1 MKRSNGHALPGPP
14 WVLPLASLVIISI
27 LLSFA
32 VYKLSGGREVADD
45 AKRLIGFARHPFILW
60 GDYRAEGLSDAW
72 GSFPPLLPLLFGI
85 LITPWLA
92 VFPDFWGFR
101 IGVLSWSVV
110 AFFIIHLIA
119 GRLLRL
125 PPDRQRNTLLIFAFL
140 PSVLGAIAFI
150 PQEEIYVSLFAI
162 ILYIAAR
169 NERWNLVLPLLALTL
184 LAGKYFLLVL
194 AVPLA
199 FTTKRPLRSLCLWGG
214 VSAAL
219 LAAYIGYHKI
229 LFDLSP
235 VIGHVIDP
243 GSSLSIW
250 ALLWNLGFQP
260 NPQTVKLA
268 SLLLVIAAVFIFSRR
283 ASQRGL
289 PLPFTMSG
297 TLYITLLCL
306 SITFPAY
313 VLWTVPLTVICTAL
327 MERGRGRAWSIVLL
341 FLWGFGEWGA
351 NFLRGVHLALRT
363 ERAAGKTALANAAE
377 RFLGDGFPY
386 QALHVACIA
395 VVIAC
400 GIGLICLLW
409 TGGLRYASRRQP
421 ALEG

>member
-1 MKRSNGHALPGPP
+1 
-14 WVLPLASLVIISI
+14 
-27 LLSFA
+27 
-32 VYKLSGGREVADD
+32 VYRLSGGREVADD
-45 AKRLIGFARHPFILW
+45 AKRLIDFARRPFILW

-72 GSFPPLLPLLFGI
+72 GSFPPLLPPLFGI
-85 LITPWLA
+85 LVSPWLA
-92 VFPDFWGFR
+92 AFPDFWGFR

-110 AFFIIHLIA
+110 AFFVIYIIV

-125 PPDRQRNTLLIFAFL
+125 PPDRQRSALLIFAFL

-150 PQEEIYVSLFAI
+150 PQEEIYVSLFTI

-194 AVPLA
+194 AIPLA
-199 FTTKRPLRSLCLWGG
+199 FMTKRPFRYLCLWVG

-219 LAAYIGYHKI
+219 LAAYIGYHRT
-229 LFDLSP
+229 LFGLSP

-250 ALLWNLGFQP
+250 ALLWNLGLRP
-260 NPQTVKLA
+260 DPQVVKLA
-268 SLLLVIAAVFIFSRR
+268 SLILVIAAVFIFSRK
-283 ASQRGL
+283 ASRRGL
-289 PLPFTMSG
+289 PLPFTLSG
-297 TLYITLLCL
+297 TLYITLLCI

-313 VLWTVPLTVICTAL
+313 VLWTIPLTVICTAL
-327 MERGRGRAWSIVLL
+327 MERGRGRAWAIVLL
-341 FLWGFGEWGA
+341 FLWGFGEWSA

-363 ERAAGKTALANAAE
+363 ERAAGKTALAGAAE
-377 RFLGDGFPY
+377 RFLGAGFPY
-386 QALHVACIA
+386 QASHVVCIA

-400 GIGLICLLW
+400 GGGLIYLLW
-409 TGGLRYASRRQP
+409 TGGLRYASRRQA
-421 ALEG
+421 ALEGQ